1 MIRDPMMEK
10 AKSLKELASSTARL
24 VLFLSLFGAVISTA
38 QKPSDLPA
46 GWWPDPST
54 GLMWA
59 AAAGNGHANTMTWD
73 ESVSYCSA
81 LQLDGYSGWR
91 LPKVED
97 IATAT
102 YLYPVPIYDKEGN
115 VEKTYDYLAFKGQL
129 TASADIRIWTANA
142 AQNGEYTT
150 IFVGAPDILG
160 IMAHPKEWGSLFQMN
175 ALKWHLRS
183 AKPSDRNGAVC
194 VRPIEPDLLAIAK
207 AAQVP
212 HPVADQQALTNYI
225 PLNKARLAY
234 QSGNYQEC
242 LTQAQLAR
250 AQNVD
255 PATVDWAIG
264 IAYGQLGD
272 WDQAISNL
280 EAALKINKQYQDA
293 GDALGWAKAS
303 QKAAPKGKHVK
314 QQPPEWK

>member
-1 MIRDPMMEK
+1 
-10 AKSLKELASSTARL
+10 
-24 VLFLSLFGAVISTA
+24 
-38 QKPSDLPA
+38 
-46 GWWPDPST
+46 
-54 GLMWA
+54 MWA

-91 LPKVED
+91 LPKVAD

-102 YLYPVPIYDKEGN
+102 YLYPVPIYDKAGN

-129 TASADIRIWTANA
+129 TATADMRIWTANA
-142 AQNGEYTT
+142 AENGEYTT
-150 IFVGAPDILG
+150 IFVGRPDVFG
-160 IMAHPKEWGSLFQMN
+160 MMAHPKEWGSLFQMN

-212 HPVADQQALTNYI
+212 HPVADQQALRNYI

-234 QSGNYQEC
+234 QAGNYQEC

-250 AQNVD
+250 AQHVD

-303 QKAAPKGKHVK
+303 QKAAPKGKPVK